1 MLVVLECVECL
12 DEFLVRRDDIHG
24 RDLDPLPTNLKRE
37 PGRNENGR
45 AVCHC
50 GATLRVST
58 KGN

>member
-1 MLVVLECVECL
+1 MLVILDCPECL
-12 DEFLVRRDDIHG
+12 DEFMVRRDEREG
-24 RDLDPLPTNLKRE
+24 ADLDPLPTNLKRE
-37 PGRNENGR
+37 PGRAENGR